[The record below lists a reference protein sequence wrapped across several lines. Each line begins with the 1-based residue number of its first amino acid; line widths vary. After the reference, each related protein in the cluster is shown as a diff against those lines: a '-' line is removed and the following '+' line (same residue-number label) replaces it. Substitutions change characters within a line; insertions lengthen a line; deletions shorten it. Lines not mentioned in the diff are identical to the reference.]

1 MQKIA
6 ELGVNILGGCCGT
19 TPAHIR
25 NLSEMIADHEP
36 WEKLHV
42 SEKDTENAVSR
53 TRNNPFMEKLQ
64 QGKKV
69 IAVELDP
76 PFDQNAQKLLEG
88 AFRLK
93 KSNVDII
100 TLGRFSAGKSQ
111 SRFCFAGSKGQL
123 HGGYSGHATHCLP

>member
-19 TPAHIR
+19 TPTYIR
-25 NLSEMIADHEP
+25 NLSEMIAEHEP

-42 SEKDTENAVSR
+42 AEKGTENAVSR

-64 QGKKV
+64 RGEKV

-93 KSNVDII
+93 KQCRYYH
-100 TLGRFSAGKSQ
+100 TGRFPVGEPEPILFCWQQRSA
-111 SRFCFAGSKGQL
+111 
-123 HGGYSGHATHCLP
+123 PW